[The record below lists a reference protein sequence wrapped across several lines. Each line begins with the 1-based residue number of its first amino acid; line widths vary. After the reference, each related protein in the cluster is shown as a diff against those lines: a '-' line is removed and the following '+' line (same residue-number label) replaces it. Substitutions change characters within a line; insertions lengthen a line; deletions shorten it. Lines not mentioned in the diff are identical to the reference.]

1 MAATTKNHN
10 ETVGVIVPYKARR
23 YNEDNDISKPTG
35 PRIAKSPRR
44 SPAVRPM
51 GKRVPRG

>member
-1 MAATTKNHN
+1 MPAPKDSAP
-10 ETVGVIVPYKARR
+10 VGVVMPYKARR

-35 PRIAKSPRR
+35 PKTQKSPKR

-51 GKRVPRG
+51 GKRTPRG